1 MQQRIRAQAKKL
13 NFNVQIHFDKA
24 KQTLFFRVPKVS
36 ELETVIAPVKA
47 VVKAKDIKNVKSSV
61 KTK

>member
-1 MQQRIRAQAKKL
+1 MDDDKVTE
-13 NFNVQIHFDKA
+13 NDVQIHFDKT

-36 ELETVIAPVKA
+36 ELETAIAPVRE